1 MFENKTDVYV
11 IMFGDFLFE
20 PIYFTNENAVS
31 RRVEYLRKMT
41 DRDIWYKKLK
51 NVDVENY

>member
-1 MFENKTDVYV
+1 MKKMNENIFV

-20 PIYFTNENAVS
+20 PIYFTNEKAVS

-51 NVDVENY
+51 NVDVKNY